1 MTAMGAIGVMRL
13 SLSIKTPT
21 SKYESQ
27 KGALGSKKLNSRFV
41 LYAPTAWLMRTGN
54 KIPLAAEH
62 TT

>member
-41 LYAPTAWLMRTGN
+41 LYATAWLMRTGN